1 MSQQPKKQNFLQGAA
16 LLALAVAIVKVIGAV
31 YKIPL
36 RNIIGDVG
44 FSYFNTAYQ
53 IYTLLLTVSTAGL
66 PIAMS
71 RMISQAYSL
80 GQSNRVRQIYKVAR
94 ALYLGLGLVCTL
106 VMMVL
111 CNWLADQMG
120 QPDAW
125 ASILCLAPCALLMGF
140 LSSYRGFF
148 QGQGNMVPTSTSQ
161 VLEAF
166 CKLVV
171 GLLAAYAIMKATSSI
186 AWAAGGAILGVTV
199 SCGVSAIYLKHTFRP
214 AYQNLAPSTEAVDS
228 FHHTAGKLLAIA
240 VPITIG
246 SAGLQ
251 LLNVLEIGIYMK
263 QIAELLEAG
272 QYQGQLIPILSE
284 EVTALKDYTPAE
296 HYNLMASS
304 LNGIYNFGY
313 TIFNM
318 PCSFIIP
325 INTSVLPAI
334 TACLTLGDEKGVKS
348 TEESAARITGLLAAP
363 CAVGLAILAGPVMGL
378 LGGYTG
384 EKLVLATEILSMLGV
399 SVFLYSTVMFTN
411 VLLQSHGK
419 SHIPVINTLI
429 CGVAK
434 LVAIY
439 ILSSNPNLGI
449 MGVPISALGCY
460 LGIAVLNLISIRYT
474 VPQKPALL
482 KNLLRSLIPAGIMGV
497 LVYACYWVLVNLA
510 GITGNLLLCGIP
522 IAVGAVVYVVGV
534 VLTRAITRED
544 CLLLPKGEKLAKLLK
559 M

>member
-36 RNIIGDVG
+36 RGIIGDVG

-53 IYTLLLTVSTAGL
+53 IYTLLLTISTAGL

-71 RMISQAYSL
+71 RMISQAHSL
-80 GQSNRVRQIYKVAR
+80 GHSNRVRQIYKVAR

-106 VMMVL
+106 VMLVL

-148 QGQGNMVPTSTSQ
+148 QGQGNMIPTSTSQ

-171 GLLAAYAIMKATSSI
+171 GLIAAYAIMKATSSI

-199 SCGVSAIYLKHTFRP
+199 SCAVSAIFLKYTFRP
-214 AYQNLAPSTEAVDS
+214 AYRNLAVSSEEVDS
-228 FHHTAGKLLAIA
+228 FRQTAGKLLSIAI
-240 VPITIG
+240 PITIG

-251 LLNVLEIGIYMK
+251 LLSVLEIGIYMDR
-263 QIAELLEAG
+263 IAGLLEAG
-272 QYQGQLIPILSE
+272 QYQGQLIPILSA
-284 EVTALKDYTPAE
+284 EVQALKDYNPSE

-334 TACLTLGDEKGVKS
+334 TACLTLGDEQGIRK

-378 LGGYTG
+378 LGGYEG
-384 EKLVLATEILSMLGV
+384 EKLILATQIMCVLGV
-399 SVFLYSTVMFTN
+399 SVFLFSVVMFTN
-411 VLLQSHGK
+411 VLLQSHDK

-434 LVAIY
+434 LIAIY
-439 ILSSNPNLGI
+439 VLTGNPALGI
-449 MGVPISALGCY
+449 LGVPVCSLGCY
-460 LGIAVLNLISIRYT
+460 LGITILNLISIRAT

-482 KNLLRSLIPAGIMGV
+482 KNLLHSLIPAGIMGV
-497 LVYACYWVLVNLA
+497 VVYLCQWVLTNTLH
-510 GITGNLLLCGIP
+510 ITSNLLLCAIP
-522 IAVGAVVYVVGV
+522 IAVGAAVYVVGV

-544 CLLLPKGEKLAKLLK
+544 CMLLPKGEKLAKLLK
-559 M
+559 L